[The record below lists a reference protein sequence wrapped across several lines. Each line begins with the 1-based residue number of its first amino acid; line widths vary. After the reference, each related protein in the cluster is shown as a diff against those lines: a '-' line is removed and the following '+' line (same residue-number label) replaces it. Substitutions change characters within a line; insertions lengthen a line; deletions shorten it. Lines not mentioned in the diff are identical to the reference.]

1 MQLRTKEYS
10 VSIKSV
16 DVAKREATFIA
27 STSAIDSYEESIDQ
41 TSWRLE
47 RYRANPVVLF
57 GHKSRELPIGT
68 SVKTGLVGGNLEV
81 VIRFATE
88 KANPLAEN
96 VFQSVREGTLRAV
109 SVGFVPNTIRSEMR
123 DGKSITVLADC
134 ELHEISV
141 VPIPANP
148 EALAKMRAK
157 GLDVGAAQG
166 SARGAFT
173 ETANDRLAASALSE
187 DDEDETDEEATEAL
201 TQWSQR
207 AALRGA
213 ASGTSQRAPVPSM
226 ANGQLTHRNALVGRM
241 PASDALNDMILMEL
255 AEEEERAA
263 TARRTTA
270 DDESEVL

>member
-27 STSAIDSYEESIDQ
+27 STSAIDSYDESIDQ

-68 SVKTGLVGGNLEV
+68 SVKVGLVGGNLEV

-123 DGKSITVLADC
+123 DGKSIAVLADC

-157 GLDVGAAQG
+157 GIGHATP
-166 SARGAFT
+166 RN
-173 ETANDRLAASALSE
+173 ANDELLALCAEDADDLDTSE
-187 DDEDETDEEATEAL
+187 PSDLGELILRDVENF
-201 TQWSQR
+201 QR
-207 AALRGA
+207 T
-213 ASGTSQRAPVPSM
+213 SGGKAEPAWI
-226 ANGQLTHRNALVGRM
+226 ANGNDELTAL
-241 PASDALNDMILMEL
+241 AL
-255 AEEEERAA
+255 
-263 TARRTTA
+263 
-270 DDESEVL
+270 DESQTLNANDL